1 MSVWVNLFQQ
11 LFSNSI
17 KSRLTV
23 YLIMFSTI
31 PLIFTN
37 IFLYNQASDI
47 VELQAKK
54 YAETVLS
61 QTISRINQLM
71 DDVTNASVK
80 LVTNPDIQNEDFD
93 VLSTFEQKVR
103 IRTIET
109 YMSTIMMS
117 QPEISSIYL
126 CMNDAGI
133 MTPNPIKVNKDAD
146 FCKYRSYQLALNN
159 NLKPIWEGVHENEF
173 DEGTVVRNRY
183 VITFA
188 RTVYSPDSYKPLGV
202 LIINISDETIK
213 NIFESSLDVESGIFY
228 ITDSQKNVIYHK
240 DPSRNNTKFTS
251 AYLERVLHADSK
263 SGFIWK
269 DGQGKKYIHYFYSR
283 KSDWIYVAELP
294 IDYVTR
300 NSDVILKTMIFIV
313 SVCIALS
320 IAIAFI
326 LANRVTLPVK
336 KLISSMRRVKEGD
349 INKTL
354 EVKGTDEIAILTH
367 NYNRMIQEIQEL
379 LARVEKEHMMKRQAE
394 LNTLQAQITPHFLYN
409 SLNSIKSLARMHND
423 ELIYSTAVSLIGL
436 LQLSISKNTVYIT
449 IDEEIQ
455 MIKHYMKLQ
464 TIRYQDKIKVLY
476 EIDEKLLECH
486 TVKLILQPLVENSIM
501 HGLELTEKVGIIVVR
516 VYPMNGDIC
525 LEVEDNGKGMD
536 PMSIQ
541 GLLLAKPQMIS
552 TRFSGIALIN
562 VEERIKMH
570 YGDSYGISFQS
581 IPGVNFIATIRIPFQ
596 MSSTDSIA
604 TEETTDV

>member
-1 MSVWVNLFQQ
+1 MRGWVNLFQQ
-11 LFSNSI
+11 LFRNSI

-31 PLIFTN
+31 PLVFAN
-37 IFLYNQASDI
+37 IFLYNQASRI
-47 VELQAKK
+47 VEQQAEK

-61 QTISRINQLM
+61 QTISRVNQLM

-80 LVTNPDIQNEDFD
+80 LVTNPEIQNEDFNS
-93 VLSTFEQKVR
+93 LSPFDQKVR
-103 IRTIET
+103 IRTIESFMT
-109 YMSTIMMS
+109 TIMIS
-117 QPEISSIYL
+117 QPEISSMYL
-126 CMNDAGI
+126 CMEDAGI
-133 MTPNPIKVNKDAD
+133 ITPTIKLNMDTD
-146 FCKYRSYQLALNN
+146 FHEYRSYQLALDN
-159 NLKPIWEGVHENEF
+159 NLKPVWMGVHENEF
-173 DEGTVVRNRY
+173 DEGTVDRNRY
-183 VITFA
+183 VLTFS
-188 RTVYSPDSYKPLGV
+188 RTVYSPDNYKPLGV

-213 NIFESSLDVESGIFY
+213 NIFANSLDGESGIFY
-228 ITDSQKNVIYHK
+228 ITDSQRNVIYHK

-300 NSDVILKTMIFIV
+300 NSDVILKTMTLIV
-313 SVCIALS
+313 SICIALS

-326 LANRVTLPVK
+326 LANRFTLPVK
-336 KLISSMRRVKEGD
+336 RLISSMRRVKDGD

-367 NYNRMIQEIQEL
+367 HYNKMIQEIQEL
-379 LARVEKEHMMKRQAE
+379 LVRVEQEHVMKRQAE

-409 SLNSIKSLARMHND
+409 SLNSIKALARMHND
-423 ELIYSTAVSLIGL
+423 ELIYSTAISLIGL
-436 LQLSISKNTVYIT
+436 LQLSISKNTVFIT
-449 IDEEIQ
+449 IDEEVQ
-455 MIKHYMKLQ
+455 MIKHFMTLQ
-464 TIRYQDKIKVLY
+464 NIRYQDKIKVLY
-476 EIDEKLLECH
+476 EIDEELLECP

-501 HGLELTEKVGIIVVR
+501 HGLELTEKIGIIVVR
-516 VYPMNGDIC
+516 VYQMNGDIC

-536 PMSIQ
+536 PMDLQ
-541 GLLLAKPQMIS
+541 GLLLAKPQKPGF
-552 TRFSGIALIN
+552 RFSGIGLMN

-570 YGDSYGISFQS
+570 
-581 IPGVNFIATIRIPFQ
+581 
-596 MSSTDSIA
+596 
-604 TEETTDV
+604 